1 MNDTRRKVNNKK
13 VIYYD
18 KITNVKQNIDPR
30 IIKPDVQKEKIVFSN
45 TKKEDIKKEN
55 NKKEKDEATIPG
67 GRLLATLKKER
78 KDLIIK
84 TKDNKN
90 DKDTKIKDRADKLL
104 KLKEL
109 LRELKEE

>member
-1 MNDTRRKVNNKK
+1 MNDPRRKSNKK

-18 KITNVKQNIDPR
+18 KIVDVKQNIDPR
-30 IIKPDVQKEKIVFSN
+30 IIKPDVQKEKITFN
-45 TKKEDIKKEN
+45 NLKKEDKKEIVKN
-55 NKKEKDEATIPG
+55 EETLIPG
-67 GRLLATLKKER
+67 GRLLASLKKER

-84 TKDNKN
+84 TKDTKDNKN
-90 DKDTKIKDRADKLL
+90 KDRADKLL